1 MSRPRYTPGCTS
13 IFQRPSIEPSPSF
26 DSPPTSRLDARTL
39 SQTSA
44 SVIPPFLRLTPRRAI
59 SGRRMGPP
67 EFIILDNFSSTR
79 IASRDSPSSLLTRS
93 SIARLRREINWIE
106 TRKFCFRRKFLKI
119 GKKRGSVQDR
129 FYRENRICKR
139 KPIIFH
145 TMINTFRIIS
155 RK

>member
-1 MSRPRYTPGCTS
+1 MHFSCLVQDIHRAAPPWCTAS

-26 DSPPTSRLDARTL
+26 DSPPTSKLDARTL

-79 IASRDSPSSLLTRS
+79 IASFSFFSLNSFLDRAISSRDKLDRDEKILFSTKVFKDQKEKRICSRS
-93 SIARLRREINWIE
+93 A
-106 TRKFCFRRKFLKI
+106 
-119 GKKRGSVQDR
+119 R
-129 FYRENRICKR
+129 FYRENRICKNHSHND
-139 KPIIFH
+139 KYF
-145 TMINTFRIIS
+145 
-155 RK
+155 

>member
-1 MSRPRYTPGCTS
+1 MHFSCLVQDIHRAAPPWRTAS

-26 DSPPTSRLDARTL
+26 DSPPTSKLDARTL

-44 SVIPPFLRLTPRRAI
+44 SVIPPFLPLTPRRAI

-93 SIARLRREINWIE
+93 SIARFRREINWIE

-119 GKKRGSVQDR
+119 RKKRESVQDR
-129 FYRENRICKR
+129 LDSIERIESVKD
-139 KPIIFH
+139 
-145 TMINTFRIIS
+145 NQ
-155 RK
+155 